1 MEYFNVS
8 NMVRKIS
15 MKICQIC
22 SVDFTVKKF
31 LINNELKNQ
40 VKKDLDIEKITASI
54 LANRGIEGPDLAVFL
69 DLTIL

>member
-8 NMVRKIS
+8 NMVRKIP

-31 LINNELKNQ
+31 LIPLID
-40 VKKDLDIEKITASI
+40 DLEASNHEVTI
-54 LANRGIEGPDLAVFL
+54 VCSKGEYFEDQSVQFFRHYSL
-69 DLTIL
+69 DE